1 MKDSKFNLKDIFQ
14 TVLIMIVI
22 LGVKFFVIDSSVVM
36 GQSMY
41 PTLNEN
47 SHNDRVI
54 VERYKQ
60 FTKNYNRGDVVVLK
74 ANNEAK
80 DKYIKRVI
88 ALSNETVEIRD
99 GSVYVN
105 GEVLIEN
112 YLPTDIFTEPGMK
125 IVVPE
130 GYVFVLGDN
139 RIDST
144 DSREL
149 GPINIED
156 ILGRASFKFN
166 ILNLSFKKLY

>member
-1 MKDSKFNLKDIFQ
+1 MKDSKNKLKDIFQ
-14 TVLIMIVI
+14 TVLIMAVI
-22 LGVKFFVIDSSVVM
+22 LGVKIFLIDSSVVM

-47 SHNDRVI
+47 GHNDRVI

-60 FTKNYNRGDVVVLK
+60 FTKDYNRGDVVVLK
-74 ANNEAK
+74 ADNAAK

-88 ALSNETVEIRD
+88 ALSNETVEIKD
-99 GSVYVN
+99 GNVYVN

-112 YLPTDIFTEPGMK
+112 YLPTNILTKPDMK

-130 GYVFVLGDN
+130 GCVFVLGDN

-144 DSREL
+144 DSRDL
-149 GPINIED
+149 GPINKED

-166 ILNLSFKKLY
+166 ILDLSFKKLY